1 MGQKSFL
8 IDSLQ
13 ATAGNCKNASDRCD
27 VDQYLK
33 GHISIKPGP
42 SHTLVIH
49 HGKFYGSG
57 EDAAVNGR
65 RLAGRIHIFPED
77 K

>member
-1 MGQKSFL
+1 MWGKNHL

-13 ATAGNCKNASDRCD
+13 ATTGNWKNASDRCD

-49 HGKFYGSG
+49 HGKFLWEWIGCCS
-57 EDAAVNGR
+57 EWEEESRAHS
-65 RLAGRIHIFPED
+65 HISRG
-77 K
+77 

>member
-1 MGQKSFL
+1 MWGKNHL

-13 ATAGNCKNASDRCD
+13 ATTGNCKNASDRCD

-49 HGKFYGSG
+49 HGKF
-57 EDAAVNGR
+57 
-65 RLAGRIHIFPED
+65 L
-77 K
+77 